1 MLRAW
6 RRVLAHSLTLS
17 LWGGRAP
24 GWHAGT
30 RSRWSTRACKSS
42 LSSSAARTT
51 VRSFVPF
58 ARAWPLCPEL
68 NAAAPGR
75 ATRIL
80 APFAGGKWK
89 IHVELPDNYP
99 FKSPSIGFVNRIFH
113 PNIDEVY
120 GLVAHCAARPT
131 ARANVARHGGGR
143 ALSHSQVR
151 VCVLGRDQPNLDA
164 DVRYVFPPPL
174 SSSARSH
181 ALSPRLGRA
190 CAPCADLINVLEVFL
205 PQLLTYPNPADPLNG
220 EAAAMLIRDPQG
232 YQTRVKGKGPRTS
245 PTRAPHVMSAPR
257 TSCLRP
263 APSFSVPRMSCVCP
277 ARHVRAP
284 HVMTAPCRAF
294 CSRSSCPALVCALA
308 LARALPRRFLLKPCP
323 AAFFQSPALPLSSQ
337 ALAPFLPKSCP
348 FLPKP
353 CPRAL
358 TRVCCRSNR
367 PCEALCDPGG
377 PGVWRRAERRGGR
390 AQSPGRL

>member
-51 VRSFVPF
+51 VRSF
-58 ARAWPLCPEL
+58 PLLALGPSGRGL

-75 ATRIL
+75 ATCIL

-143 ALSHSQVR
+143 ALAHSQVR

-164 DVRYVFPPPL
+164 DVRYVLPPPL

-232 YQTRVKGKGPRTS
+232 YQTRVKGKAPRTS
-245 PTRAPHVMSAPR
+245 PARAPHVIFRAPHVMS
-257 TSCLRP
+257 
-263 APSFSVPRMSCVCP
+263 VPRMSCPCP

-284 HVMTAPCRAF
+284 HVM
-294 CSRSSCPALVCALA
+294 SV
-308 LARALPRRFLLKPCP
+308 PRT
-323 AAFFQSPALPLSSQ
+323 S
-337 ALAPFLPKSCP
+337 
-348 FLPKP
+348 
-353 CPRAL
+353 
-358 TRVCCRSNR
+358 
-367 PCEALCDPGG
+367 
-377 PGVWRRAERRGGR
+377 
-390 AQSPGRL
+390 